1 LCVTTYILLN
11 IFKKKKRLSPH
22 GHALEID
29 VFERENPT
37 KLARDP
43 KQDVL
48 KTNAKGAASPA
59 LWKAKPA

>member
-1 LCVTTYILLN
+1 MTCANTTYNLLN
-11 IFKKKKRLSPH
+11 IFKKIIKNKKIITPP
-22 GHALEID
+22 HALEID

-59 LWKAKPA
+59 L

>member
-1 LCVTTYILLN
+1 MTCANTTYNLLN
-11 IFKKKKRLSPH
+11 IFKKKIITPP
-22 GHALEID
+22 HALEID

-37 KLARDP
+37 KLARYP

-59 LWKAKPA
+59 L